1 MGVRLALRVFV
12 DPFTVW
18 VMALARGLGVATP
31 WEPMVPKTGAGSPP
45 TGTLGAVMGGSS
57 RPLFSSSQSPFNS
70 SSFNPSKL
78 VAEAASL
85 AVTRMRGSVGAIVPM
100 AALMERLQQWDSLPL
115 PEMEPPQGFDS
126 LSMFGFNAPLAQ
138 VLLDQV
144 IERLRRN
151 GERQSLTVLIFDQFE
166 EFFLTWTRP
175 EDRRQC
181 FEFLRDCLN
190 LPYVKLIFSIR
201 EDYLH
206 FLLDW
211 ERSLALEAVDNNVLD
226 RQVRYGI
233 GDFSPEDAIA
243 TVTGLMARSQF
254 SLEPEL
260 IRVLVQDLAAESGR
274 VNPIELQVVGA
285 QLQTDGVTTLAAYS
299 REYGS
304 KNQVVE
310 RYLRTTI
317 RDCGPRGEAIAW
329 QVLFLL
335 TAENGTRPLKNRSE
349 LEIEVGATGEVLDTV
364 LQILEGAG
372 LITVFRDRAS
382 WLYQLVHDYLTSYIR
397 QQRQATE
404 QARFRLTQ
412 SQLNRVLKR
421 RVRELY
427 GAGTVLTMLLIS
439 SLGLALN
446 GAGGKT
452 EAQIQAMA
460 ANADFLLGNSNQ
472 PFEALDRSLEAWQT
486 LQGRRW
492 SLLGN
497 GTGLAR
503 SELQLATTLG
513 QTLVQLREFNRLE
526 SHTDIVWSVAH
537 SPTGEVFASS
547 STDGTVRLWQT
558 NGKPVLM
565 KDGDPWVW
573 QQGSSA
579 NSVAFHPSGEVMAI
593 AGGTGMSVV
602 HLVDLQGEAIAT
614 LEGHTEAIFGV
625 TYSGDGEWIATASAE
640 NTVRLWTAAGEFV
653 REIRGHADAVEGVVF
668 SPDSKTLATASDDKT
683 VRLWS
688 LAGQELRRFEGHTEL
703 VFSLDF
709 SPDGQQLA
717 SASYDGT
724 VKLWSLGA
732 GASPA
737 EPVTLTGHGD
747 RVFAVKFSPDGQQLA
762 SASEDKT
769 IRIWSRTGQPLQT
782 LMGHTDRV
790 TNLSF
795 SPGGQWL
802 VSASY
807 DTTVR
812 LWQLQG
818 PIANRQGHGD
828 RIYGMAISPDGEN
841 IVTGAVD
848 GEIKLLYPSGTL
860 NRILSPAGNP
870 RTRRIH
876 DVVFHPSGAFVAVVG
891 QDSGVQL
898 WNLEGDR
905 FRTFGRRFLDGET
918 IASTSVAFDPSGDQL
933 AIAYDDGEIH
943 LWTIQGTQ
951 FARLNLPPVES
962 ADGAPMGDRRIN
974 RVQFSPDGQ
983 HIAAGGSDHDLYLWD
998 GQGNFLRRF
1007 VGHTNYISDVAFSP
1021 DGQLLASA

>member
-1 MGVRLALRVFV
+1 M
-12 DPFTVW
+12 
-18 VMALARGLGVATP
+18 
-31 WEPMVPKTGAGSPP
+31 
-45 TGTLGAVMGGSS
+45 
-57 RPLFSSSQSPFNS
+57 
-70 SSFNPSKL
+70 
-78 VAEAASL
+78 
-85 AVTRMRGSVGAIVPM
+85 
-100 AALMERLQQWDSLPL
+100 
-115 PEMEPPQGFDS
+115 
-126 LSMFGFNAPLAQ
+126 
-138 VLLDQV
+138 
-144 IERLRRN
+144 
-151 GERQSLTVLIFDQFE
+151 
-166 EFFLTWTRP
+166 
-175 EDRRQC
+175 
-181 FEFLRDCLN
+181 
-190 LPYVKLIFSIR
+190 
-201 EDYLH
+201 
-206 FLLDW
+206 
-211 ERSLALEAVDNNVLD
+211 
-226 RQVRYGI
+226 
-233 GDFSPEDAIA
+233 
-243 TVTGLMARSQF
+243 
-254 SLEPEL
+254 
-260 IRVLVQDLAAESGR
+260 
-274 VNPIELQVVGA
+274 
-285 QLQTDGVTTLAAYS
+285 
-299 REYGS
+299 
-304 KNQVVE
+304 
-310 RYLRTTI
+310 
-317 RDCGPRGEAIAW
+317 
-329 QVLFLL
+329 
-335 TAENGTRPLKNRSE
+335 
-349 LEIEVGATGEVLDTV
+349 
-364 LQILEGAG
+364 
-372 LITVFRDRAS
+372 
-382 WLYQLVHDYLTSYIR
+382 HDYLTSYIR
-397 QQRQATE
+397 QRRQATE

-439 SLGLALN
+439 SLGLALY
-446 GAGGKT
+446 GAAGKT

-486 LQGRRW
+486 LQDRRW
-492 SLLGN
+492 SLWGN
-497 GTGLAR
+497 RTGRAR

-558 NGKPVLM
+558 NGQPVLM
-565 KDGDPWVW
+565 ANGEPWVW
-573 QQGSSA
+573 QQESSA

-593 AGGTGMSVV
+593 AGGSGMSVV

-614 LEGHTEAIFGV
+614 LEGHSEAIFGV
-625 TYSGDGEWIATASAE
+625 TYSGDGEWIATASAD

-653 REIRGHADAVEGVVF
+653 REIRGHTDAVEGVVF
-668 SPDSKTLATASDDKT
+668 SPDSQTLATASDDKT

-688 LAGQELRRFEGHTEL
+688 LTGQELRRLEGHTKL

-717 SASYDGT
+717 SASYDST
-724 VKLWSLGA
+724 IKLWSLGA
-732 GASPA
+732 GGAASA
-737 EPVTLTGHGD
+737 KPVTLTGHGD

-769 IRIWSRTGQPLQT
+769 IRIWSRTGEPLQT

-828 RIYGMAISPDGEN
+828 RIYGMAMSPDGAN

-848 GEIKLLYPSGTL
+848 GEIKLLHQSGTL
-860 NRILSPAGNP
+860 NRVLSPAGNP
-870 RTRRIH
+870 RNERIH

-943 LWTIQGTQ
+943 LWTIQGTR
-951 FARLNLPPVES
+951 FAQLNLPPVES
-962 ADGAPMGDRRIN
+962 ADGPGGGDRRIN

-1021 DGQLLASA
+1021 DGQLLASAGGDKVAYLWTLEGEILRGMRHIDAVTRIQFHPSGEFLVSGSWDGLVTLWDRNGGQIKQIKDHADGIGSVQFSPDGEWLNSAGYDEVAIFRHLDLAELVDRGCFWLKEYVEARGAKVDHLNRVCDRDQPR